1 MRFVE
6 LSRWLEVNT
15 NEVGGLLKRAVFLDK
30 FQEAALYFGCSD
42 PV

>member
-15 NEVGGLLKRAVFLDK
+15 NEVGGLLKKGGLSGQVSGGRPL
-30 FQEAALYFGCSD
+30 LWL
-42 PV
+42 